1 MATVNATTI
10 VRKGYEAVVLL
21 AGDEIPEWAADQVGD
36 HLIKADDEKPAD
48 DADDSDKADDEKPAP
63 KRARA

>member
-1 MATVNATTI
+1 VATVNATTI
-10 VRKGYEAVVLL
+10 VRKGYESVVLL

>member
-36 HLIKADDEKPAD
+36 HLIKADDEKPVD

>member
-36 HLIKADDEKPAD
+36 HLIKADDEKPA
-48 DADDSDKADDEKPAP
+48 P